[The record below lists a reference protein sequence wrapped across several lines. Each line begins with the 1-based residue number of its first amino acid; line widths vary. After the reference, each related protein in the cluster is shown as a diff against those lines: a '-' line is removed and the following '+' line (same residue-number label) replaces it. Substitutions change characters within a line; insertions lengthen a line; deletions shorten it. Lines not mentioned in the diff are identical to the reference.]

1 LYEYYICDTIIIKKE
16 GGKMGTS
23 EAQVKA
29 TMKYKARAYKR
40 IPLDVRI
47 EEYEALKEFTEK
59 NGESINGFIRRIIKE
74 NIK

>member
-1 LYEYYICDTIIIKKE
+1 
-16 GGKMGTS
+16 MGTS

-29 TMKYKARAYKR
+29 TMKNKARAYKR

>member
-1 LYEYYICDTIIIKKE
+1 MKTN
-16 GGKMGTS
+16 

-29 TMKYKARAYKR
+29 TLKYKAKAYKR

-47 EEYEALKEFTEK
+47 EEYEELKAYTDK
-59 NGESINGFIRRIIKE
+59 SGETINGFIRRIIKE